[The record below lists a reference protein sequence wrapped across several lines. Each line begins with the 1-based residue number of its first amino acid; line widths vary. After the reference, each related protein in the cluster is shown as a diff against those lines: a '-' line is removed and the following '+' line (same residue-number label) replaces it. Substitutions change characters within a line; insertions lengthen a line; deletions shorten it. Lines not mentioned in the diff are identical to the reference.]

1 MNYIA
6 KSQNLIE
13 SVKSGKD
20 YHNTQVEIASGKPED
35 LISEL
40 NEDAKKLVF
49 WINVYNAFIQ
59 IILIEKPEIYHH
71 RKQFFGGKHSKVAGT
86 IISLDNIEHGFL
98 RRSKWKYS
106 FGYISNPFITSFE
119 KAFRVDRVDP
129 RIHFALNCGASS
141 CPPIRSYN
149 HDDLDQQLELATESY
164 LETEINYLPEKNLM
178 VIPAIFNWF
187 RGDFGGKKGIVEFL
201 RKNYSSSHV
210 NFKISFKAYD
220 WGMKLNNYV

>member
-1 MNYIA
+1 MNYVA

-13 SVKSGKD
+13 SVKSGRD
-20 YHNTQVEIASGKPED
+20 YHNAQMEIASGKLED

-40 NEDAKKLVF
+40 NEDAKKLAF
-49 WINVYNAFIQ
+49 WINVYNAYIQ
-59 IILIEKPEIYHH
+59 IILLENPEIFQN
-71 RKQFFGGKHSKVAGT
+71 RNKLFGGKHINVAGQS
-86 IISLDNIEHGFL
+86 ISLDNIEHGIL

-119 KAFRVDRVDP
+119 RVIRVDKVDP

-149 HDDLDQQLELATESY
+149 PDDLERQLELATESY

-201 RKNYSSSHV
+201 RKYNSSFPV
-210 NFKISFKAYD
+210 NFKISFKTYD
-220 WGMKLNNYV
+220 WAMKLNNYV

>member
-1 MNYIA
+1 MSFIT

-13 SVKSGKD
+13 SVKSGRD
-20 YHNTQVEIASGKPED
+20 YHNTQLEIATGKLEI
-35 LISEL
+35 LFSEL
-40 NEDAKKLVF
+40 NEDAKTLAF
-49 WINVYNAFIQ
+49 WINIYNAFIQ

-71 RKQFFGGKHSKVAGT
+71 RKEFFGGKHSKVAGQK
-86 IISLDNIEHGFL
+86 ISLDNIEHGIL

-106 FGYISNPFITSFE
+106 FGYISSPFITSFE
-119 KAFRVDRVDP
+119 RAFRVVRVDP

-149 HDDLDQQLELATESY
+149 PDDLEQQLELATESY
-164 LETEINYLPEKNLM
+164 LEAEINYLPDKNLM

-201 RKNYSSSHV
+201 RKYYSSSHV

>member
-1 MNYIA
+1 MSYITY
-6 KSQNLIE
+6 SQNLIE
-13 SVKSGKD
+13 SVKSGRD
-20 YHNTQVEIASGKPED
+20 YHDTQLEIETGKLED
-35 LISEL
+35 LVSEL
-40 NEDAKKLVF
+40 NEDAKKLAF

-71 RKQFFGGKHSKVAGT
+71 RKQFFGGKHSKVAGQT
-86 IISLDNIEHGFL
+86 ISLDSIEHGFL

-119 KAFRVDRVDP
+119 RVIRVDKVDP

-149 HDDLDQQLELATESY
+149 PNDLEQQLELATESY

-178 VIPAIFNWF
+178 VMPAIFNWF

-201 RKNYSSSHV
+201 RKYNSSFPV

-220 WGMKLNNYV
+220 WAMKLNNYV

>member
-1 MNYIA
+1 MSYIA

-13 SVKSGKD
+13 SIKSGRN
-20 YHNTQVEIASGKPED
+20 YHNTQKEIASGKLED

-49 WINVYNAFIQ
+49 WINLYNAFIQ

-71 RKQFFGGKHSKVAGT
+71 RKQFFDGKHSKVAGLT
-86 IISLDNIEHGFL
+86 ISLDNIEHGFL

-106 FGYISNPFITSFE
+106 FGYISNPFITSYE
-119 KAFRVDRVDP
+119 RAFRVDKVDP

-149 HDDLDQQLELATESY
+149 YNDLDQQLELATESY
-164 LETEINYLPEKNLM
+164 LEAEINYIPDKNLM

-201 RKNYSSSHV
+201 RKYYSSYNV
-210 NFKISFKAYD
+210 NLKISFKAYD

>member
-1 MNYIA
+1 MSYIA

-13 SVKSGKD
+13 SIKYGRN
-20 YHNTQVEIASGKPED
+20 YHNTQKEIASGKLED

-49 WINVYNAFIQ
+49 WINLYNAFIQ
-59 IILIEKPEIYHH
+59 IILVEKPGIYHH
-71 RKQFFGGKHSKVAGT
+71 RKQFFDGKHSKVAGLT
-86 IISLDNIEHGFL
+86 ISLDNIEHGFL

-106 FGYISNPFITSFE
+106 FGYISNPFITSYE
-119 KAFRVDRVDP
+119 RAFRVDKVDP

-149 HDDLDQQLELATESY
+149 YNDLDQQLELATESY
-164 LETEINYLPEKNLM
+164 LEAEINYIPDKNLM

-201 RKNYSSSHV
+201 RKYYSSYNV

-220 WGMKLNNYV
+220 WGMKLNNFV